1 MMNELFNPKHKVT
14 GGVTVNRQS
23 KTQLKDY
30 QRPSFAKTIPSGA
43 IDELTAI
50 IQPQQV
56 AEDKEVA
63 DRVVEFKLSALEKD
77 RKIKGPN
84 KAANFPGK
92 RSKQE
97 EMMYN
102 EIFVRPQQQNLA

>member
-1 MMNELFNPKHKVT
+1 
-14 GGVTVNRQS
+14 
-23 KTQLKDY
+23 
-30 QRPSFAKTIPSGA
+30 
-43 IDELTAI
+43 
-50 IQPQQV
+50 
-56 AEDKEVA
+56 
-63 DRVVEFKLSALEKD
+63 VVEFKLSALEKD